1 MGQIPLS
8 GAFPIGQGSISAGTE
23 GSKCPELP
31 EAERA
36 VNWFGQGR
44 YQNCPALRDALL
56 SHHRSVGKLLQSLAV
71 WPGKD
76 ITSGV
81 PKRICGIRMA
91 LVKEVTAKACTA
103 FESTN
108 SSGFA
113 SAGHFSIPP
122 RQRNWGTCSEN
133 RSDH

>member
-1 MGQIPLS
+1 MGQTPLS

-44 YQNCPALRDALL
+44 YQNCPALRDTLL
-56 SHHRSVGKLLQSLAV
+56 SHHRSVGKLLQGLAV

-76 ITSGV
+76 ITSEV

-91 LVKEVTAKACTA
+91 LAKEVIGLVIDSPEVRTL
-103 FESTN
+103 
-108 SSGFA
+108 
-113 SAGHFSIPP
+113 P
-122 RQRNWGTCSEN
+122 QRWLGP
-133 RSDH
+133 